1 MPGESHGQR
10 SLAGYRG
17 HRESDVTARL
27 RTHSQICLAFPV
39 FCRISES
46 LFQVRVRGGISSF
59 KCRSLYSFFLTH
71 GCVIM
76 IGIPTLGHALAFYH
90 FSLSTFYDMS
100 LLASLWCN
108 ISDVES
114 RFVWFLG
121 SVSYILKYFYVLLF
135 DFPSWG
141 PVCMC

>member
-17 HRESDVTARL
+17 HRESDMTEWL
-27 RTHSQICLAFPV
+27 RTPAQICLVFPI
-39 FCRISES
+39 FCSISES
-46 LFQVRVRGGISSF
+46 LFQMCVHGVISSF
-59 KCRSLYSFFLTH
+59 KCGSLYSFFLAR

-76 IGIPTLGHALAFYH
+76 TGIPTLGHALAFYH

-135 DFPSWG
+135 DFPSWA